1 MGKAIALPLRQRI
14 VELKQQGHSLQAIS
28 QQLDLRLAAVR
39 LIWSRFKQLGQPGL
53 LTRFD
58 QCGPQ
63 PPFLTNPVFRAA
75 RWLRHRHPQWGS
87 PLIQTLLHK
96 RYGQDVPS
104 IRTLNRW
111 YKQAGLTPARSKPNP
126 VVIGRAKAVHN
137 IWQVDAKEHVV
148 LGNAQPSCY
157 LTITDEHSGAWLTSL
172 VFPL

>member
-14 VELKQQGHSLQAIS
+14 VELKQQGHTLQAIS
-28 QQLDLRLAAVR
+28 QQLDLSFAAVR
-39 LIWSRFKQLGQPGL
+39 LIWSRFKQQGQHGL
-53 LTRFD
+53 LTRFG

-63 PPFLTNPVFRAA
+63 PPAQTNPVFRAA

-87 PLIQTLLHK
+87 PLIQALLHK
-96 RYGQDVPS
+96 RYGQHVPS

-111 YKQAGLTPARSKPNP
+111 YKWAGLTPPRSKPNT

-137 IWQVDAKEHVV
+137 IWQVDAKEQLV
-148 LGNAQPSCY
+148 LADGQPTCY
-157 LTITDEHSGAWLTSL
+157 LTVTDEHSGAWLTSL